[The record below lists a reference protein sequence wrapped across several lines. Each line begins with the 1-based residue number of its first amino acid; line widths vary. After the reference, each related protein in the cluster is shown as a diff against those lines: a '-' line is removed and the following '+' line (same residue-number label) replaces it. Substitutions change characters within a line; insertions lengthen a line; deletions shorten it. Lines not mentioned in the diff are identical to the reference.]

1 MPAAPDRLLSPPRR
15 GGRRAFTIVEV
26 MVAAGVMALVLPT
39 SITTLHRPFMALD
52 AARNVTSA
60 GQIMQSE
67 LEKMRLKD
75 WSVISGYEAG
85 PTTITIDSSFTTNPA
100 IGSRF
105 TLTRSV
111 ADVHTD
117 MKSITLTIAW
127 KSYDGRSQTRSYQ
140 TYYGRNGLY
149 DFFYNSN

>member
-26 MVAAGVMALVLPT
+26 MVAAGVMALVLTT
-39 SITTLHRPFMALD
+39 SITTLQSAFMALD

-85 PTTITIDSSFTTNPA
+85 EARADDEFDERKGA
-100 IGSRF
+100 GSRV
-105 TLTRSV
+105 TS
-111 ADVHTD
+111 DV
-117 MKSITLTIAW
+117 
-127 KSYDGRSQTRSYQ
+127 
-140 TYYGRNGLY
+140 
-149 DFFYNSN
+149 